1 MESGGSELPPPGWYP
16 DPNDPS
22 SRRYWDG
29 SRWTDNRVPAATAAH
44 PATVTPARP
53 TNGKAIAA
61 LVLGITWI
69 CGIGSI
75 LALVF
80 GNQAKNEID
89 ASGGL
94 EQGRGMATA
103 GIVLGWV
110 GIGFVLLYL
119 VLYAFFGASLL
130 LIGGSAD

>member
-1 MESGGSELPPPGWYP
+1 LEAGRPQQLPPPGWYP

-22 SRRYWDG
+22 TQRYWDG
-29 SRWTDNRVPAATAAH
+29 SQWTDSRAPGAAVA
-44 PATVTPARP
+44 PARS

-80 GNQAKNEID
+80 GTMARNEID

-94 EQGRGMATA
+94 EQGRGMAIA

-110 GIGFVLLYL
+110 GIGITLLYV
-119 VLYAFFGASLL
+119 VLYLAFGVGTLL
-130 LIGGSAD
+130 LAGSD